1 MRYHFAAYDSGN
13 YQICVQN
20 LSQNK
25 EKGTV
30 DYRFSLQTGVQATD
44 YTNIVTK
51 KHLRP
56 VELQAQ
62 KIQDMI
68 EQLRSE
74 LTMLIVSEESLKSE
88 NQKIKSRV
96 VSFGVVSI
104 LVMFVTT
111 YLQIRYLKNFFR
123 YKKII

>member
-1 MRYHFAAYDSGN
+1 M
-13 YQICVQN
+13 
-20 LSQNK
+20 
-25 EKGTV
+25 
-30 DYRFSLQTGVQATD
+30 QTGVQATD

-88 NQKIKSRV
+88 N
-96 VSFGVVSI
+96 
-104 LVMFVTT
+104 
-111 YLQIRYLKNFFR
+111 
-123 YKKII
+123 

>member
-25 EKGTV
+25 EQGTV

-88 NQKIKSRV
+88 N
-96 VSFGVVSI
+96 
-104 LVMFVTT
+104 
-111 YLQIRYLKNFFR
+111 
-123 YKKII
+123 

>member
-1 MRYHFAAYDSGN
+1 M
-13 YQICVQN
+13 
-20 LSQNK
+20 
-25 EKGTV
+25 
-30 DYRFSLQTGVQATD
+30 QATD

-96 VSFGVVSI
+96 VIFGIVSI